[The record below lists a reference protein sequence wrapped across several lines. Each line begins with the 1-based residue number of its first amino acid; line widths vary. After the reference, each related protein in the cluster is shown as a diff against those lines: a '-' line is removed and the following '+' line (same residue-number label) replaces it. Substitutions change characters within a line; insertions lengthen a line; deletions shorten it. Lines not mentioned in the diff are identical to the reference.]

1 VCVCVCVFVCV
12 CVCVCVSVCVCV
24 CVCVCEMEWL
34 LHSIVRGMVL
44 RSRLSHAPSR
54 VSALIV
60 MMKD

>member
-1 VCVCVCVFVCV
+1 VCV